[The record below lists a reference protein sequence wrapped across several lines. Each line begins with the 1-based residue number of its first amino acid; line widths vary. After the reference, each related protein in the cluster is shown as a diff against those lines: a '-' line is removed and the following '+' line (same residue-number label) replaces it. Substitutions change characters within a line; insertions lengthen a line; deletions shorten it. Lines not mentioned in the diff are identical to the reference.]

1 SPADPTALPG
11 SGARVVTRA
20 RRAEDATRGGGS
32 AAERDAESPRERGD
46 EGVRGTDAA
55 RETDSVRETD
65 ARRETGSVP
74 ETDAV
79 RDDGDPVRDGSE
91 REAEVRHA
99 R

>member
-1 SPADPTALPG
+1 

-32 AAERDAESPRERGD
+32 AAERDAESARERGD

-55 RETDSVRETD
+55 RETD

>member
-1 SPADPTALPG
+1 AADPTALPG

-32 AAERDAESPRERGD
+32 AAERDAEPVRERGD
-46 EGVRGTDAA
+46 EGVRGTDA
-55 RETDSVRETD
+55 VRETD